1 MLTRLIRTQ
10 LIIFGTLTVVSL
22 LVLGI
27 YFLSIPAVL
36 GIGQYQLHADLPASG
51 GLYRT
56 SNVTYRGSTIGKV
69 TEVEPTEK
77 GVVATMRISN
87 RFKIPVDAVANVH
100 SVTAIGEQYLDLVSQ
115 DEPGQFLK
123 NGDTITKGTIPT
135 PVGPALDRAEKALSS
150 IPANKIPQLLT
161 ETSLAVGDI
170 GPTLQRLVESTN
182 SLAGELTQYTPDLVD
197 VIRNVGPILNSQV
210 VSGDAITRWAANLNN
225 ITAQVA
231 SEDAALSSGISQ
243 AAPTAAT

>member
-135 PVGPALDRAEKALSS
+135 PVGPALDRAERHSPRSRPTRFRNCSPRPRWRSVISGRRCNDSS
-150 IPANKIPQLLT
+150 SP
-161 ETSLAVGDI
+161 
-170 GPTLQRLVESTN
+170 R
-182 SLAGELTQYTPDLVD
+182 
-197 VIRNVGPILNSQV
+197 
-210 VSGDAITRWAANLNN
+210 TRWP
-225 ITAQVA
+225 V
-231 SEDAALSSGISQ
+231 S
-243 AAPTAAT
+243 